1 MIGRIHG
8 RLLEK
13 NPPQILVDVN
23 GIGYEI
29 YVPMS
34 TLYNLPEIGEEVTL
48 FTHFSVREDAQLLY
62 GFFSKNERALF
73 RLLVRISGIG
83 PKIALSILSGIS
95 PQMLSQAVSEQE
107 SGLLT
112 RIPGIGKKTA
122 ERIVLELKGKLN
134 ETFGIEN
141 TSSPSNSTKADIT
154 SALISLGY
162 SEREALQA
170 VKELAADISVNDG
183 IREALKRLSK

>member
-141 TSSPSNSTKADIT
+141 TISPSNSTKADIT